1 MLRSVYVILLM
12 DPIHNLLLPATERSL
27 ARIALYIPL
36 AIISTAVICPLE
48 VISTRLSIQR
58 NHDTA
63 GFTAVSQ
70 QEEAEMEN
78 VPYAAA
84 DEDVIG

>member
-1 MLRSVYVILLM
+1 M
-12 DPIHNLLLPATERSL
+12 DPIRSL
-27 ARIALYIPL
+27 IMPTSASDGSDEAVTISLTRLGLYVPF
-36 AIISTAVICPLE
+36 AIISTAIVCPLE

-70 QEEAEMEN
+70 EEESEVNN
-78 VPYAAA
+78 VAYAAA